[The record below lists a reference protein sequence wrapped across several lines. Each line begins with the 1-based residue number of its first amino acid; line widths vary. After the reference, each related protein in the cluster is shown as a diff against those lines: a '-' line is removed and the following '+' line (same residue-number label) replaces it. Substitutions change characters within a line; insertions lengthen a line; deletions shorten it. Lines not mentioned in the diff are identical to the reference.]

1 MRLADIFNGTDPKS
15 IMPLIKNTT
24 VISVHEVATTAE
36 ATKKLDEIKKTV
48 SKPTSGS
55 YLIIVFK

>member
-1 MRLADIFNGTDPKS
+1 MRLSDIFTGADGKS
-15 IMPLIKNTT
+15 ITQLIKNTT
-24 VISVHEVATTAE
+24 VMGVYEINTTAE
-36 ATKKLDEIKKTV
+36 ISKKLDEVKKTV

>member
-1 MRLADIFNGTDPKS
+1 MRLADIFNGTDPRS

-24 VISVHEVATTAE
+24 VISVHEVVTTAE
-36 ATKKLDEIKKTV
+36 VTKKLDEIKKTV

-55 YLIIVFK
+55 YLVIVFK

>member
-1 MRLADIFNGTDPKS
+1 MHLSNMFNGSDPKA

-24 VISVHEVATTAE
+24 VISVHEVATTAD
-36 ATKKLDEIKKTV
+36 ATKKLEEIKKTV

>member
-1 MRLADIFNGTDPKS
+1 MFNGSDPKA

-24 VISVHEVATTAE
+24 VISVHEVTTTAE
-36 ATKKLDEIKKTV
+36 VAKKLEEIKKTV

>member
-1 MRLADIFNGTDPKS
+1 MRLSEMFNGSDPKS

-24 VISVHEVATTAE
+24 IISVHEVATTAE